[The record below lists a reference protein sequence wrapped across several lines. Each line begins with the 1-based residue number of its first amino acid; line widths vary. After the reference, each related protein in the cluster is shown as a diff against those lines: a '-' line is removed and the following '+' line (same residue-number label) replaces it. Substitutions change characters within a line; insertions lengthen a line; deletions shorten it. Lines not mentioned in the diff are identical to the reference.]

1 MNKILTVSCCMLGLA
16 IACMPAYANPTDKK
30 ITLSCNVAAGTGVIT
45 GDATV
50 TLCAGSGSFPCTG
63 ATFNCPSTPISC
75 DSSGVKAPISI
86 TVSCSAPFEV
96 DGLTALINVKD
107 YDSAGNLIGTGG
119 SNPNSTLGG
128 KGFSTTTGT
137 GTGSVNDTVTL
148 TVK

>member
-16 IACMPAYANPTDKK
+16 IACIPAYASPTNKK
-30 ITLSCNVAAGTGVIT
+30 ITLACDVTAGTDVIT

-50 TLCAGSGSFPCTG
+50 TLCAPSGLSPCTG
-63 ATFNCPSTPISC
+63 ATYDCPSTPISC
-75 DSSGVKAPISI
+75 DSSGLKAPISI
-86 TVSCSAPFEV
+86 TVSCSAPFKV
-96 DGLTALINVKD
+96 GGLTAIISASD

-137 GTGSVNDTVTL
+137 YPGSVNDTVTL